1 MDKNLTTSGNQEIF
15 CSELSLED
23 NESMAGTASRID
35 AWFLLEYTGPWL
47 AKAAENND
55 LPKRVQ
61 DWLKEQLALVDKSRL
76 QFIKQDRPKNKSNI
90 TFYLALT
97 RKESPRL
104 YQFELD
110 NYEDL
115 LHLNIPAL
123 LSGASV
129 FDEYMSADP
138 LFLVCTNGRRDR
150 CCARVGVTL
159 YQVLA
164 DRAGD
169 SVWQCTHLGGHR
181 FAPTLVTIPDGSF
194 YGRLAPADVNAFVR
208 SQEFGEF
215 YLSHLRGRCWYDEV
229 TQAAEL
235 YLHQNTRM
243 LTRSGY
249 DHLSTEHIE
258 DTLWSVDFYESIGG
272 DVHRLIIRKAMFG
285 SERLVSCSPHKSKP
299 VPQFQMISYELLA
312 NSPGS
317 YS

>member
-1 MDKNLTTSGNQEIF
+1 MDNRLITSGNQEIF

-35 AWFLLEYTGPWL
+35 VWFLLEYTGPWL
-47 AKAAENND
+47 AKAAENNN
-55 LPKRVQ
+55 LPKRIQ
-61 DWLKEQLALVDKSRL
+61 GWLREQLALVGKSRL
-76 QFIKQDRPKNKSNI
+76 QFIKQDRLKNKPTI

-97 RKESPRL
+97 SNESPRL
-104 YQFELD
+104 YHFELD
-110 NYEDL
+110 NYEEL
-115 LHLNIPAL
+115 LHLDMPAL
-123 LSGASV
+123 LSGARV
-129 FDEYMSADP
+129 FDEFMSVDP
-138 LFLVCTNGRRDR
+138 LFLVCTNGKRDR

-159 YQVLA
+159 YQALA

-194 YGRLAPADVNAFVR
+194 YGRLAPADVNAFIR

-215 YLSHLRGRCWYDEV
+215 YLSHLRGRCCFDEV

-249 DHLSTEHIE
+249 EHLSTGHIE
-258 DTLWSVDFYESIGG
+258 DTLWSVDFYESNGG
-272 DVHRLIIRKAMFG
+272 DVHRLIMRKEMSSSDRF
-285 SERLVSCSPHKSKP
+285 VSCSPHKSKP

-312 NSPGS
+312 SSPGS
-317 YS
+317 YT